1 MGKHMIEQE
10 AKEKIMTELIHCG
23 CGGEPEIFHIAPEEY
38 EGSYCVRCTKCLTQT
53 PFFNKDKDKAI
64 EVWNRAMGAKDINV
78 PNKLLKSLPSAEPE
92 RKTGEWIYE
101 GKRGRFP
108 ACKCS
113 ICGHYE
119 NADWAI
125 LQGANFCPHC
135 GADMRGE

>member
-1 MGKHMIEQE
+1 MSNLINREDVIQEFIKTCSIE
-10 AKEKIMTELIHCG
+10 H
-23 CGGEPEIFHIAPEEY
+23 
-38 EGSYCVRCTKCLTQT
+38 V
-53 PFFNKDKDKAI
+53 
-64 EVWNRAMGAKDINV
+64 DINSV
-78 PNKLLKSLPSAEPE
+78 AIFYETIMKIINSIPSAEPE
-92 RKTGEWIYE
+92 RTKGEWVYD

-135 GADMRGE
+135 GADMRGD